1 MSSSAQDF
9 PAKLVYQ
16 PVAGFIQQVASK
28 APVPGGGSAA
38 ALSGAVGAALLSMVT
53 NFTIGKKNYA
63 HVSDEFARLRDRT
76 EVLRSRLTVLIDEDT
91 AAFNRYRI
99 ANKLPESDV
108 AERAHKTIELAATT
122 QATVDVPEQTMTLCL
137 EGLGYATPIAR
148 DGNVNTVSDAG
159 AGAELLAAGLE
170 GAALNVL
177 INLSGLDEQQAK
189 SYRKKVEEARMNG
202 RRMLAE
208 VRQILSEKLRG

>member
-1 MSSSAQDF
+1 MSSSSQDF

-28 APVPGGGSAA
+28 APAPGGGSAA

-63 HVSDEFARLRDRT
+63 HVSDEFTRLRDRT
-76 EVLRSRLTVLIDEDT
+76 EVLRSRLTALIDEDT

-99 ANKLPESDV
+99 ANKLSETDE
-108 AERAHKTIELAATT
+108 AEKAYKATELAAAT
-122 QATVDVPEQTMTLCL
+122 QATVDVPEQTMNLCF
-137 EGLGYATPIAR
+137 EGLGHAAPIAR

-177 INLSGLDEQQAK
+177 INLSGLDEQQAA
-189 SYRKKVEEARMNG
+189 SYRKKVDDARMNG
-202 RRMLAE
+202 RRMLTE